1 MQQLCLLVCLQK
13 LKTFKPELRSPL
25 ACLSVKY
32 SVTVCDKY
40 WSLQRIQMYWICQL
54 GIKDEYKYYLIFG
67 QIRIL
72 ILKKIEYSINMTK
85 YLNIWIIE
93 HSNTVWQFFG
103 INSIFV
109 FKYSVSV
116 ENIRIYLNIRHTLLC
131 QWYILFLCR
140 VCCFHFLT
148 IIHKR
153 FMYLFISF
161 SNRKLNSHHLTRFLS
176 AAHIWPHR

>member
-1 MQQLCLLVCLQK
+1 MFLISVVLTHANNHVGPSWKTLYTLYDQYQLFVQLIYTEPVTNLSKKKCEFPTGNII
-13 LKTFKPELRSPL
+13 TFKPELRSAL

-85 YLNIWIIE
+85 YLNI
-93 HSNTVWQFFG
+93 SL
-103 INSIFV
+103 IND
-109 FKYSVSV
+109 
-116 ENIRIYLNIRHTLLC
+116 
-131 QWYILFLCR
+131 
-140 VCCFHFLT
+140 
-148 IIHKR
+148 
-153 FMYLFISF
+153 
-161 SNRKLNSHHLTRFLS
+161 
-176 AAHIWPHR
+176 